1 MQRSWVLLV
10 ALGVLLCARSAG
22 AFELKQT
29 ATGRSVH
36 WAGPTMTFVIDPSVE
51 AAVPGGGAAV
61 ATALA
66 AWSGASGAPQM
77 VWTTGSGG
85 GKAANDGVNTVL
97 LAPEGFARAGAALA
111 VTLLTYD
118 ENTGEILD
126 ADIVV
131 NGVYAFAVLAADARS
146 VGAAPISLEGA
157 TTLAASLG
165 TFDLL
170 HVLVHETGHSLGLG
184 DVGDDNAVMYAYT
197 TPGDAAY
204 RAPVEDDQAGMEAI
218 YGARSSPG
226 CSNASIAGSQ
236 AAAGE
241 PWWAAVLVLG
251 ASAAWAARRSR
262 AASLSPVS
270 PSAPRRRR

>member
-1 MQRSWVLLV
+1 MSRTWVLLV
-10 ALGVLLCARSAG
+10 ALAVLFCARSAG
-22 AFELKQT
+22 AFELRQT
-29 ATGRSVH
+29 ASGRTVH
-36 WAGPTMTFVIDPSVE
+36 WGGPTMTFVVDPSVE

-66 AWSGASGAPQM
+66 AWSGVSGAPQL

-111 VTLLTYD
+111 VTMLTYD

-146 VGAAPISLEGA
+146 VAAIPISLEGA
-157 TTLAASLG
+157 TTLAASAG

-184 DVGDDNAVMYAYT
+184 DVADNDAVMFAYT
-197 TPGDAAY
+197 TPGDASY
-204 RAPVEDDQAGMEAI
+204 RAPANDDQAGMEAV
-218 YGARSSPG
+218 YGAQSRPG
-226 CSNASIAGSQ
+226 CSNASIAGSP
-236 AAAGE
+236 AGAGG
-241 PWWAAVLVLG
+241 PWWAAVLALG
-251 ASAAWAARRSR
+251 ASAAWAAKRRAR
-262 AASLSPVS
+262 ALS
-270 PSAPRRRR
+270 PSAPRPRR